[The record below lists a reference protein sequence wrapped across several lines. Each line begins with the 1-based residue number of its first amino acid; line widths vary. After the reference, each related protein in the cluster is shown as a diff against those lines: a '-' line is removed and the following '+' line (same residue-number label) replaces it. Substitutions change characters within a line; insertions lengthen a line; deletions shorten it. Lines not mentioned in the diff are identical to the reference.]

1 MLWRAHTRFLFVLL
15 ALALLAPLRAQA
27 SPQSASTYGP
37 LPVFEL
43 HSGFWIN
50 LHHTLYHQA
59 RLRKDAASA
68 EKTGKSSGPALKTS
82 PDAKPAFTA
91 AEQKAWDDAVSYYA
105 ANLANKDLLFSSE
118 LVELKNQL
126 SDFEDCDEL
135 TGKTKKFC
143 DAGLPQK
150 LAQALEAAAPVYR
163 AHLWP
168 DHDRANRR
176 WILRVAPLV
185 IEQGVGLSERLADI
199 YETHWPRQKI
209 RVDVAAYAN
218 LAGAYTTLDPLRVTI
233 ASLDSRNQDAEAL
246 EVLFHEAS
254 HGIAEPVQD
263 AIIRECRQRDKA
275 IPRDLWHA
283 LIFYTTGEVLRPLL
297 VSSDATPRG
306 ALDLRSSSS
315 PAGSSTSA
323 SGSSP
328 TGSRENSRSTSAAG
342 YTPYALREGLY
353 ERGWKNYLDVLQRF
367 WQPYL
372 DGRATFSDAIARM
385 VSSL

>member
-1 MLWRAHTRFLFVLL
+1 MHRRAHSCFFFVLL
-15 ALALLAPLRAQA
+15 TLALLAPLRAGA
-27 SPQSASTYGP
+27 MPQSDSTYGP

-50 LHHTLYHQA
+50 LHHTLYYEA
-59 RLRKDAASA
+59 RLRKAAASPD
-68 EKTGKSSGPALKTS
+68 KTGKTSGPVLKTS
-82 PDAKPAFTA
+82 PEAKPAFTA
-91 AEQKAWDDAVSYYA
+91 AEQKAWEDAVSYYT
-105 ANLANKDLLFSSE
+105 ANFVDKDLLFSGE

-135 TGKTKKFC
+135 SGRTKKFC
-143 DAGLPQK
+143 DAGLPPK
-150 LAQALEAAAPVYR
+150 LTQALESAAPVYR
-163 AHLWP
+163 LHLWP

-199 YETHWPRQKI
+199 YQTRWPRQKI

-218 LAGAYTTLDPLRVTI
+218 WAGAYTTLDPLRVTI
-233 ASLDSRNQDAEAL
+233 ASLDSRNQGAEAL
-246 EVLFHEAS
+246 EVLFHESS

-283 LIFYTTGEVLRPLL
+283 LIFYTTGEVIRPVLA
-297 VSSDATPRG
+297 SSDATPAG
-306 ALDLRSSSS
+306 QLDLRSATSAAESSS
-315 PAGSSTSA
+315 NS
-323 SGSSP
+323 
-328 TGSRENSRSTSAAG
+328 SRENSRGSSATE

-353 ERGWKNYLDVLQRF
+353 QHGWKNYLDVLQRF
-367 WQPYL
+367 WQPYIE
-372 DGRATFSDAIARM
+372 GRATFSDAIARM

>member
-1 MLWRAHTRFLFVLL
+1 LLL
-15 ALALLAPLRAQA
+15 ALALLASSRAMA
-27 SPQSASTYGP
+27 KPQSGSTYGP

-50 LHHTLYHQA
+50 LHHTLYHEA
-59 RLRKDAASA
+59 RQRTASA
-68 EKTGKSSGPALKTS
+68 AQDKGGKTSGPALKTS
-82 PDAKPAFTA
+82 PDARLAFMA
-91 AEQKAWDDAVSYYA
+91 AEQKAWDDAVAYYA
-105 ANLANKDLLFSSE
+105 ANYADKDLLFTTE
-118 LVELKNQL
+118 LIQLKNQL

-135 TGKTKKFC
+135 SGRNKRFC
-143 DAGLPQK
+143 DAGLPPK

-163 AHLWP
+163 VHLWP

-199 YETHWPRQKI
+199 YDTHWPRQKI
-209 RVDVAAYAN
+209 RVDVTAYAN
-218 LAGAYTTLDPLRVTI
+218 WAGAYTTLDPLRVTI
-233 ASLDSRNQDAEAL
+233 ASLDSRNQGAEAL

-283 LIFYTTGEVLRPLL
+283 LIFYTTGEVIRPILA
-297 VSSDATPRG
+297 SAEKTP
-306 ALDLRSSSS
+306 
-315 PAGSSTSA
+315 A
-323 SGSSP
+323 SQDGNVP
-328 TGSRENSRSTSAAG
+328 GGG
-342 YTPYALREGLY
+342 YTPYAIREGLY
-353 ERGWKNYLDVLQRF
+353 QRGWNSYLDVLRRF

-372 DGRATFSDAIARM
+372 DGRASFSDAIARM